1 MMLSAAVT
9 SNAKKSKGD
18 KTIHHDH
25 ATTPVIFMV
34 TRRAVIRT
42 TGLMA
47 YWVLIGFMVVL
58 YTSSVGCQVCTLLF
72 QFLIRLLHTPCK
84 SVKV

>member
-1 MMLSAAVT
+1 MTNMTLSTAVT
-9 SNAKKSKGD
+9 SNAKKIKGD

-34 TRRAVIRT
+34 TRRAVIGI
-42 TGLMA
+42 TGSMA

-58 YTSSVGCQVCTLLF
+58 YTCSVGCQVRTLYLST
-72 QFLIRLLHTPCK
+72 LY
-84 SVKV
+84 